1 MTLNIRSQFCH
12 GEVNGARR
20 QILLEL
26 HIIGN
31 PETSIETW
39 ESCKEEVIKIIVTV
53 WVNFKEMKKI
63 QESSFMKIF
72 VKQQWN

>member
-1 MTLNIRSQFCH
+1 MKLNIRFQFCH

>member
-1 MTLNIRSQFCH
+1 MKLNIRSQFCH
-12 GEVNGARR
+12 EEVNGARR

>member
-1 MTLNIRSQFCH
+1 MKLKIRSQFCH

-20 QILLEL
+20 QILPEL

-31 PETSIETW
+31 PETSVETW